1 MTTAATQP
9 AEIATTPPADPPLD
23 LLFERCCQL
32 ADRVEAGE
40 LGFLDAVDMAWSAA
54 EFAGTIDRAGAGAVQ
69 WVLACAF
76 VGTKRAAP

>member
-1 MTTAATQP
+1 MTAAATQP
-9 AEIATTPPADPPLD
+9 AEIAATPPADPPLD

-32 ADRVEAGE
+32 ADRVEDGT

-54 EFAGTIDRAGAGAVQ
+54 EFAGTIDRTGPDLCQ

-76 VGTKRAAP
+76 VGTRRDAP